1 MLYLSPHLNGEGEAI
16 WRWSL
21 RSSIEKYLVSSDA
34 REAIIANLSVFLV
47 DSGRRESLN
56 PNKALHILPEK
67 YYNK

>member
-1 MLYLSPHLNGEGEAI
+1 MLEKHL
-16 WRWSL
+16 L
-21 RSSIEKYLVSSDA
+21 PTPL
-34 REAIIANLSVFLV
+34 VFLV

>member
-1 MLYLSPHLNGEGEAI
+1 MVKAKPFEGEAYALQLRNI
-16 WRWSL
+16 WYRVML
-21 RSSIEKYLVSSDA
+21 EKHL
-34 REAIIANLSVFLV
+34 LPTPLVFLV